1 MALQLENGAGTAFG
15 VRFYRG
21 GPNWPANPFGFQGPG
36 QLTIEPDFVLVRGLC
51 HRTFRFP
58 KTEQQRLR
66 VADIV
71 NVRTS
76 GEDVIFDVVG
86 VQDMQEVVREVGF
99 SAAGRDAAKA
109 IAAALPTRCTP
120 QFEMEAHVERE
131 VFNDRIDYWSP
142 STPVIRTLLVA
153 NIAIFLLMWLER
165 QGFGTPWFKPLP
177 GWGSAAALQGHLQLW
192 KQGVLN
198 VIGSSDW
205 RLPLASLTGFGPE
218 VHPALLRE
226 QLVKWGSNL
235 PRMTLGAGEWWRV
248 LTSAFLHG
256 NLLHLAMNMFA
267 LWQAGQLV
275 ERIFGSLRFAGLYLL
290 AAIGG
295 SLGSLSW
302 GLLTHHPVNSVGAS
316 GAVFGIIGGL
326 FAFIGREHS
335 GVPPTVVRDLRSSL
349 VPFLLFN
356 IGAGFLYP
364 HTDNAAH
371 IGGLAAGWLAGH
383 LLARS
388 LHVPAQRA
396 A

>member
-1 MALQLENGAGTAFG
+1 MALQSENRDAVVE

-21 GPNWPANPFGFQGPG
+21 GPSWPSNPFGFQGPG
-36 QLTIEPDFVLVRGLC
+36 QLTIEPDFLILRGSC
-51 HRTFRFP
+51 HRAFRFP

-66 VADIV
+66 MADVV

-76 GEDVIFDVVG
+76 GEDVIFDVVD
-86 VQDMQEVVREVGF
+86 VQDMREVGF
-99 SAAGRDAAKA
+99 SAADRDAAKA
-109 IAAALPTRCTP
+109 IAAALPTRCTS
-120 QFEMEAHVERE
+120 EYKMTAHVERQ

-142 STPVIRTLLVA
+142 STPVIRTLLIA

-165 QGFGTPWFKPLP
+165 QGVGTPWFKPLP
-177 GWGSAAALQGHLQLW
+177 GWGSAAAVLGHLQLW
-192 KQGVLN
+192 KQGLLN
-198 VIGSSDW
+198 VLGVGNW
-205 RLPLASLTGFGPE
+205 RLALASFTGFGPE
-218 VHPALLRE
+218 IHPALLRE

-235 PRMTLGAGEWWRV
+235 PRMTLGAGEWWR
-248 LTSAFLHG
+248 LLSSAFLHG
-256 NLLHLAMNMFA
+256 NLVHLAMNMFA

-295 SLGSLSW
+295 SLGSLLW
-302 GLLTHHPVNSVGAS
+302 GLLSHHPVNSVGAS

-388 LHVPAQRA
+388 LHVPAPRA

>member
-1 MALQLENGAGTAFG
+1 MALQSKNRDAVVE

-21 GPNWPANPFGFQGPG
+21 GPSWPSNPFGFQGPG
-36 QLTIEPDFVLVRGLC
+36 QLTIEPDFLTLRGSC
-51 HRTFRFP
+51 HRAFRFP

-66 VADIV
+66 MVDVV

-76 GEDVIFDVVG
+76 GEDVIFDVVD
-86 VQDMQEVVREVGF
+86 VQDMREVGF
-99 SAAGRDAAKA
+99 SAADRDAAKA
-109 IAAALPTRCTP
+109 IAAALPTRCTS
-120 QFEMEAHVERE
+120 EYKMTAHVERQ

-142 STPVIRTLLVA
+142 STPVIRTLLIA

-165 QGFGTPWFKPLP
+165 QGVGAPWFKPLP
-177 GWGSAAALQGHLQLW
+177 GWGSAAAVQGHLQLW

-198 VIGSSDW
+198 VVGIGNW
-205 RLPLASLTGFGPE
+205 PLALASFTGFGPE
-218 VHPALLRE
+218 IHPALLRE

-235 PRMTLGAGEWWRV
+235 PRMTLGAGEWWR
-248 LTSAFLHG
+248 LLSSAFLHG
-256 NLLHLAMNMFA
+256 NLVHLAMNMFA

-295 SLGSLSW
+295 SLGSLLW
-302 GLLTHHPVNSVGAS
+302 GLLSHHPVNSVGAS

-388 LHVPAQRA
+388 LHVPAPRA

>member
-1 MALQLENGAGTAFG
+1 MQESSVETFE

-21 GPNWPANPFGFQGPG
+21 GPSWPSNPFGFQGPG
-36 QLTIEPDFVLVRGLC
+36 QLAVEPDFVIVRGSS
-51 HRTFRFP
+51 HRAFRFP

-66 VADIV
+66 KADIV

-86 VQDMQEVVREVGF
+86 VQDMQQVGF
-99 SAAGRDAAKA
+99 SAAGREAAKA
-109 IAAALPTRCTP
+109 LAAALPTRCTP
-120 QFEMEAHVERE
+120 GFEMEAHTERE

-142 STPVIRTLLVA
+142 STPVIRTLLAA

-192 KQGVLN
+192 MQGVLN
-198 VIGSSDW
+198 VLHSSNW
-205 RLPLASLTGFGPE
+205 RLLAASFTGFGPE
-218 VHPALLRE
+218 IHPALLQH
-226 QLVKWGSNL
+226 QLVAWGSNV
-235 PRMTLGAGEWWRV
+235 PRWTLGAGEWWRLV
-248 LTSAFLHG
+248 TSAFLHG
-256 NLLHLAMNMFA
+256 NLLHLGMNMFA

-290 AAIGG
+290 AGIGG
-295 SLGSLSW
+295 SLGSLLW

-316 GAVFGIIGGL
+316 GAIFGIIGGL

-335 GVPPTVVRDLRSSL
+335 GVPPTVVRDLRASIG
-349 VPFLLFN
+349 PFLLFN

-388 LHVPAQRA
+388 LHVPSQRA